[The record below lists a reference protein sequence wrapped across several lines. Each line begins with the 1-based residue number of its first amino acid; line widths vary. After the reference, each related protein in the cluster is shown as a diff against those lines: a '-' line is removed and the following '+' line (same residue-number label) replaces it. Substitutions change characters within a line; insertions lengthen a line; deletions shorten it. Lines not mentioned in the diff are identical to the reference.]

1 MRRVCLAPVVVVALL
16 LTACRGKAT
25 KADCAKMI
33 DHYLDLVLAEDPSLA
48 TLPPEQLAAARAM
61 KRELK
66 LGEKNYATVHDRCEA
81 EVTGGQVRCALAASS
96 AAEWNG
102 CFR

>member
-1 MRRVCLAPVVVVALL
+1 MKLACLLCLAM
-16 LTACRGKAT
+16 LTGCRGKAT
-25 KADCAKMI
+25 KADCARMI

-48 TLPPEQLAAARAM
+48 KLPPDQLAAARAM

-66 LGEKNYATVHDRCEA
+66 LGEKSYAMVHDRCET
-81 EVTGGQVRCALAASS
+81 EVTGGEVRCALGAST
-96 AAEWNG
+96 AAEWDT

>member
-1 MRRVCLAPVVVVALL
+1 MKRASLLAVVLL
-16 LTACRGKAT
+16 AACHGKAT
-25 KADCAKMI
+25 KDDCAKAI

-48 TLPPEQLAAARAM
+48 KLPPEQLAAARAM

-66 LGEKNYATVHDRCEA
+66 LGEKNYARVHDRCETD
-81 EVTGGQVRCALAASS
+81 VTSGQAHCAIDASS
-96 AAEWNG
+96 STEWDA